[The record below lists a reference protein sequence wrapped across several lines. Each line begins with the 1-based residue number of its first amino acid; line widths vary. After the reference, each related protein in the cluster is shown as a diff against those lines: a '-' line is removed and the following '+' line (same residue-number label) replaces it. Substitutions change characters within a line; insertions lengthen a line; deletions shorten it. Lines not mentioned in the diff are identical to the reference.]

1 MNCKNCNSPI
11 KKGNAFCPNCGT
23 AVEEKKEEVTKT
35 VEAAVTPKKSKA
47 PLIIGIIIG
56 SVLLLTIIIV
66 VLIIVAVKLYFQPLV
81 NEVNTNTSTYQPT
94 TPVTPSTGN
103 GNTVPS
109 TTTPSTTTP
118 STTTEN
124 TMVIGSD
131 EYGYLTLPGKWYTFY
146 DVSGTKSGLQYTKD
160 SIWIVSIDSM
170 EKTTTISAESLAKT
184 ALYNMKYG
192 DEKVENA
199 TGATV
204 KVGSYTAYQVY
215 GYYPNDN
222 IWLVEWFFEP
232 GDGKV
237 HYISVEGNDRT
248 SDYFKIPDSFK
259 LKK

>member
-1 MNCKNCNSPI
+1 MNCKKCNSPI

-23 AVEEKKEEVTKT
+23 KVEETKEKTAKT
-35 VEAAVTPKKSKA
+35 VEAPVVKKKSKA
-47 PLIIGIIIG
+47 PLIVGIILG
-56 SVLLLTIIIV
+56 SVLLLTIIII
-66 VLIIVAVKLYFQPLV
+66 VLIIVAAKLYFQPLV
-81 NEVNTNTSTYQPT
+81 NEVNTNTPTYQPT

-103 GNTVPS
+103 SNSAPS
-109 TTTPSTTTP
+109 TTTPSTTDD
-118 STTTEN
+118 

-131 EYGYLTLPGKWYTFY
+131 NYGYLTLPGKWYSFY

-170 EKTTTISAESLAKT
+170 EKTTNISAESLAKT

-192 DEKVENA
+192 AEKVENA

-232 GDGKV
+232 GNGKV

-248 SDYFKIPDSFK
+248 SDYFKIPDTFK
-259 LKK
+259 LTK